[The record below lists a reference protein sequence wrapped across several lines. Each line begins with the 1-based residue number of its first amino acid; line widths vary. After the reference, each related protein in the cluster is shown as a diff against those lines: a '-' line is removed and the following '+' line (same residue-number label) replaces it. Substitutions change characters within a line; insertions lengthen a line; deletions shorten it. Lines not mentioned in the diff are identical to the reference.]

1 MCLVHYSTFFILL
14 HALKTNILEKQY
26 TNSIMMIR
34 PSNFMYNEETAVTNA
49 FQSDDEGGKSNSI
62 GNAAVQEFDNFVLQ
76 LKAIGVNVIVMHD
89 TLNPIKPDAVFPNN
103 WISFHGNG
111 TLITYPMATANRR
124 IERREDII
132 DALGLIFKVNHRY
145 SFESSEDDD
154 QFLEG
159 TGSMILDRPNKIVY
173 ACLSPRTNI
182 FLLDRFCL
190 LMNYQ
195 LVSFFST
202 DQNNKEIYHTNVMM
216 AIADKYAVVCL
227 ESIKDEDKRNEV
239 IDSLENSGKEI
250 IEISFDQVLQ
260 FAGNMLQ
267 VEGSGGQKYMIMS
280 ERAYNSLSKEQIN
293 AIEMYDKI
301 LSIPINNIEKY
312 GGGSV
317 RCMMAEVF
325 LPKK

>member
-1 MCLVHYSTFFILL
+1 
-14 HALKTNILEKQY
+14 
-26 TNSIMMIR
+26 MMIR
-34 PSNFMYNEETAVTNA
+34 PSNFMFNEQTAVTNA
-49 FQSDDEGGKSNSI
+49 FQSDDAGGKSDSI
-62 GNAAVQEFDNFVLQ
+62 GNVAVQEFDNFVLQ
-76 LKAIGVNVIVMHD
+76 LKEIGVNVIVMHD
-89 TLNPIKPDAVFPNN
+89 TLNPVKPDAVFPNN

-111 TLITYPMATANRR
+111 TLITYPMANVNRR

-132 DALGLIFKVNHRY
+132 DALGLIFKINHRY
-145 SFESSEDDD
+145 SFESSEDDE

-195 LVSFFST
+195 LVSFYST
-202 DQNNKEIYHTNVMM
+202 DQNDKEIYHTNVMM

-227 ESIKDEDKRNEV
+227 ESIKDIDKRNEV
-239 IDSLENSGKEI
+239 VDSLERSGKEI
-250 IEISFDQVLQ
+250 IEISFAQVLE

-267 VEGSGGQKYMIMS
+267 VEGNAGQKYMVMS
-280 ERAYNSLSKEQIN
+280 QRAYASLDKDQISS
-293 AIEMYDKI
+293 IEKYDKI
-301 LSIPINNIEKY
+301 LTVPINNIEKY

>member
-1 MCLVHYSTFFILL
+1 MV
-14 HALKTNILEKQY
+14 
-26 TNSIMMIR
+26 R
-34 PSNFMYNEETAVTNA
+34 PSNFMYNEQTAVTNA
-49 FQSDDEGGKSNSI
+49 FQSNDEGGKAENI
-62 GNAAVQEFDNFVLQ
+62 GTLAVQEFDNLVMQ
-76 LKAIGVNVIVMHD
+76 LKTVGVNVIVMHD
-89 TLNPIKPDAVFPNN
+89 TLNPVKPDAVFPNN
-103 WISFHGNG
+103 WISFHASG

-132 DALGLIFKVNHRY
+132 DSLGLLFKVNHRY
-145 SFESSEDDD
+145 SFESAEEDE

-159 TGSMILDRPNKIVY
+159 TGSMILDRTNKIVY

-195 LVSFFST
+195 LVSFYST
-202 DQNNKEIYHTNVMM
+202 DQNNQEIYHTNVMM
-216 AIADKYAVVCL
+216 AIADRYVVICL
-227 ESIKDEDKRNEV
+227 ESIRDEDKRNEV
-239 IDSLENSGKEI
+239 IDSFKKSDKEI
-250 IEISFDQVLQ
+250 IEITFEQVLN

-267 VEGSGGQKYMIMS
+267 VEGSLGSKYMVMS
-280 ERAYNSLSKEQIN
+280 QLAYDSLTKEQI
-293 AIEMYDKI
+293 EKI
-301 LSIPINNIEKY
+301 NQYNPILAVPIPNIEKY

>member
-1 MCLVHYSTFFILL
+1 
-14 HALKTNILEKQY
+14 
-26 TNSIMMIR
+26 MMIR
-34 PSNFMYNEETAVTNA
+34 PSNFMFNEQTAVTNA
-49 FQSDDEGGKSNSI
+49 FQSDDAGGKSDSI
-62 GNAAVQEFDNFVLQ
+62 GNVAVQEFDNFVLQ
-76 LKAIGVNVIVMHD
+76 LKEIGVNVIVMHD
-89 TLNPIKPDAVFPNN
+89 TLNPVKPDAVFPNN
-103 WISFHGNG
+103 WISFHDNG
-111 TLITYPMATANRR
+111 TLITYPMATVNRR

-132 DALGLIFKVNHRY
+132 DALGLIFKINHRY
-145 SFESSEDDD
+145 SFESSEDDE

-195 LVSFFST
+195 LVSFYST

-216 AIADKYAVVCL
+216 AIADKYVVICL
-227 ESIKDEDKRNEV
+227 ESIKDLDKRNEV
-239 IDSLENSGKEI
+239 VESLEKTGKEI
-250 IEISFDQVLQ
+250 IEISFAQVLE

-267 VEGSGGQKYMIMS
+267 VEGNAGQKYMVMS
-280 ERAYNSLSKEQIN
+280 QRAYASLNKDQISR
-293 AIEMYDKI
+293 IEKYDRI
-301 LSIPINNIEKY
+301 LSVPINNIEKY

>member
-1 MCLVHYSTFFILL
+1 
-14 HALKTNILEKQY
+14 
-26 TNSIMMIR
+26 
-34 PSNFMYNEETAVTNA
+34 
-49 FQSDDEGGKSNSI
+49 
-62 GNAAVQEFDNFVLQ
+62 
-76 LKAIGVNVIVMHD
+76 MHD

-195 LVSFFST
+195 LVSFFPLTKTTRRST
-202 DQNNKEIYHTNVMM
+202 
-216 AIADKYAVVCL
+216 
-227 ESIKDEDKRNEV
+227 
-239 IDSLENSGKEI
+239 
-250 IEISFDQVLQ
+250 
-260 FAGNMLQ
+260 
-267 VEGSGGQKYMIMS
+267 
-280 ERAYNSLSKEQIN
+280 
-293 AIEMYDKI
+293 
-301 LSIPINNIEKY
+301 IP
-312 GGGSV
+312 
-317 RCMMAEVF
+317 M
-325 LPKK
+325 